1 MTALDTYLA
10 ALEQRHL
17 ANLTRS
23 ELTRALRALSSCY
36 VERRDKL
43 ASGAALQT
51 AGKRAAFA
59 LYYAPL
65 HFVTTTEIVKAF
77 RADAQVTKIVDLGCG
92 TGTAGAAWALAC
104 ERQPSIEGIDRSAWA
119 VQEANWTYKQL
130 GIRGHGTR
138 ADVLTVRMPKAPDA
152 LLLAYTLNEL
162 EPDRR
167 ARLLDRVAA
176 AARNGLAILIVEPIA
191 RRGRDWWT
199 EWTDR
204 LGPAGARADEWR
216 FPAALPARLRGIA
229 DAAGLSTVELTAR
242 TISLNLP
249 ASR

>member
-1 MTALDTYLA
+1 M
-10 ALEQRHL
+10 
-17 ANLTRS
+17 
-23 ELTRALRALSSCY
+23 
-36 VERRDKL
+36 
-43 ASGAALQT
+43 
-51 AGKRAAFA
+51 
-59 LYYAPL
+59 
-65 HFVTTTEIVKAF
+65 
-77 RADAQVTKIVDLGCG
+77 
-92 TGTAGAAWALAC
+92 
-104 ERQPSIEGIDRSAWA
+104 
-119 VQEANWTYKQL
+119 
-130 GIRGHGTR
+130 R

-162 EPDRR
+162 ERDRR
-167 ARLLDRVAA
+167 TRLLDRVADA
-176 AARNGLAILIVEPIA
+176 TRNGLATLIVEPIA

-216 FPAALPARLRGIA
+216 FPAALPALLREIA